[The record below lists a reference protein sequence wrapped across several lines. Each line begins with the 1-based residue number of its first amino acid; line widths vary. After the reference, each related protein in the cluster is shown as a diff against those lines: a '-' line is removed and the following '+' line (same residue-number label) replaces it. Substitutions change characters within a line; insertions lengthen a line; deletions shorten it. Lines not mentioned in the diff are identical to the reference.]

1 MTKQF
6 NIRSA
11 KAHAIALK
19 HARARSQSLQQIVEA
34 ALEEFDSK
42 HQPIVDEE
50 TLWGSLLR
58 KAQDEVRRS
67 KSNFRIEELYDPETG
82 LPA

>member
-19 HARARSQSLQQIVEA
+19 HARASGKSLQQIVEA
-34 ALEEFDSK
+34 ALEEFDST
-42 HQPIVDEE
+42 HQPVVDEE
-50 TLWGSLLR
+50 ALWGSLLR
-58 KAQDEVRRS
+58 KAQDEVRQS
-67 KSNFRIEELYDPETG
+67 KSKFRIEDLYDSETG